1 MQRIV
6 QKEAILNIS
15 IFLVLTNALLK
26 FLTLFSDFLIART
39 ALMMRRIGTCENDEI
54 LGIGAPQLDK
64 MNSVAEAEA
73 GMTAEHDTGLPVL
86 RVNNFILHT
95 RHLLRSGD

>member
-1 MQRIV
+1 
-6 QKEAILNIS
+6 
-15 IFLVLTNALLK
+15 
-26 FLTLFSDFLIART
+26 
-39 ALMMRRIGTCENDEI
+39 MMRRIGTCENDEI

-64 MNSVAEAEA
+64 MNSIAEAEA

-95 RHLLRSGD
+95 DIC